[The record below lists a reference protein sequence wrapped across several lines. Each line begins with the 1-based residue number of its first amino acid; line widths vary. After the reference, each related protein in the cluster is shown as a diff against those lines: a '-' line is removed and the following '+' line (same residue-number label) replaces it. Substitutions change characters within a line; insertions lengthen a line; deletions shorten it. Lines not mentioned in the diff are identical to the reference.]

1 MDDNLPEK
9 IVTYSCI
16 VLFLSLIFILIFG
29 ACQDHK
35 VEGYYISGDG
45 KEGNG
50 LSITADID
58 WLMDVEISLD
68 RNISYSE
75 TIQLCSDMNKSLKES
90 N

>member
-16 VLFLSLIFILIFG
+16 SVVLSAIFILIFG
-29 ACQDHK
+29 TCQDHK

-45 KEGNG
+45 EGNG
-50 LSITADID
+50 LSIMADID
-58 WLMDVEISLD
+58 WLMDIEISLD

-75 TIQLCSDMNKSLKES
+75 AIQLCSDMNKSLKVS